1 MYQKSRISLFYLSML
16 DCAIHRLANG
26 MFPMPSPWYVW
37 TFSLSFYFSQCDWAL
52 QKEGMFYT
60 AFDFDQDIS
69 QWDVRNVK
77 NMHSMF
83 QGTYYFNQPIG
94 RWNVENVK
102 KMSFMFADTVNFH
115 QNIGDWNVGNVQNMS
130 HMFFRA
136 SQFNHGGI
144 AKWDVQNVENMKS
157 MFEGAIQF
165 NQDIGDW
172 NVANVKSMAYMF
184 QDAIHF
190 RQNLC
195 DWKSRMKHATTSTC
209 TKMFSGTNCSHRSTV
224 HCVKEVGGFCESC

>member
-1 MYQKSRISLFYLSML
+1 MSAMYKIWYDFRER
-16 DCAIHRLANG
+16 DC
-26 MFPMPSPWYVW
+26 FPTNSNH
-37 TFSLSFYFSQCDWAL
+37 F
-52 QKEGMFYT
+52 
-60 AFDFDQDIS
+60 
-69 QWDVRNVK
+69 
-77 NMHSMF
+77 
-83 QGTYYFNQPIG
+83 
-94 RWNVENVK
+94 WN
-102 KMSFMFADTVNFH
+102 FPLLP
-115 QNIGDWNVGNVQNMS
+115 QS